1 MSGRENTMMSKAM
14 IATRVLKRK
23 NWLGSASVLAAATAL
38 MAVASADTAQAQ
50 SGISGQRSLSPTS
63 EVMAPRE
70 VSRRQVAAP
79 RRIPSVPRP
88 NQPNNRVILPNG
100 SVNAVAPTSQTQV
113 TVAPVPSAPSSP
125 SVSVAS
131 PPPIVII
138 SQSTGP
144 VFAPDS
150 VNGIAVQATAE
161 FDNTQIDF
169 RPGVAGDVVEV
180 LGTSAIIDWRTFT
193 SGAANTDVTFLGAG
207 DNLDFTSNQA
217 DYTVLNRIFTPN
229 FDSAV
234 RIDGNVTSTV
244 SGGNAIGGNVWFYSP
259 GGLIIGANA
268 AFNVGSL
275 LLSTS
280 TIDPAD
286 VSAGALDVDFTG
298 VTDTDSFIRIE
309 DTASITANNNNSY
322 VAMIAPRIEQGGSV
336 RTNGSTA
343 YVAAEEATMTIQNGL
358 FDISVDV
365 GSGHSS
371 GDGIVHTGSTGGPGS
386 ASQVDEQAI
395 YFVSVPKNTAINML
409 VGGSVGYDPASSASV
424 DNGEI
429 ILTTGNRVERVDSS
443 VDVFDALGNRTAVP
457 ISRNNVVTSIDGG
470 GAGSITL
477 ENITLTSFTDVFAED
492 TITVQA
498 GVSSPTD
505 SVIVAGNGG
514 DVIDLSL
521 TAGNAV
527 NVQVAGE
534 GVIDVSG
541 SLNITAGDG
550 AGNGGDVTINLAQ
563 DPSLTTPVG
572 GLFTGLNLNIDTSAS
587 GLDDFFTIRN
597 NGGNGIGQD
606 AIAGQVSIDIS
617 DGATLAAGSS
627 INIDASAQGGK
638 GEQQNGSATAGDITL
653 NLASGSIFSSGININ
668 TRAIRSQAGKIGGN
682 GSGLIG
688 ADGAAGDVTINL
700 LGGSSDL
707 GNVSVES
714 TADASFGTDETTAQ
728 SQDAFGSDFTLNVSG
743 GDHAMNALS
752 IFSQVSARE
761 AYDGTSN
768 GSRPGQ
774 ASRATA
780 TIALTNSGTSLNIAG
795 NLIFEVR
802 RAAYRQRAQCS

>member
-336 RTNGSTA
+336 RTKGSTA

-358 FDISVDV
+358 FDISVDTPV
-365 GSGHSS
+365 QPA
-371 GDGIVHTGSTGGPGS
+371 GP
-386 ASQVDEQAI
+386 VR
-395 YFVSVPKNTAINML
+395 
-409 VGGSVGYDPASSASV
+409 PASLMSK
-424 DNGEI
+424 
-429 ILTTGNRVERVDSS
+429 R
-443 VDVFDALGNRTAVP
+443 F
-457 ISRNNVVTSIDGG
+457 
-470 GAGSITL
+470 TL
-477 ENITLTSFTDVFAED
+477 SQCPKTPQSTCWWAARLVMIRPLPPRWIMVRS
-492 TITVQA
+492 
-498 GVSSPTD
+498 SSP
-505 SVIVAGNGG
+505 
-514 DVIDLSL
+514 
-521 TAGNAV
+521 
-527 NVQVAGE
+527 
-534 GVIDVSG
+534 
-541 SLNITAGDG
+541 
-550 AGNGGDVTINLAQ
+550 
-563 DPSLTTPVG
+563 
-572 GLFTGLNLNIDTSAS
+572 
-587 GLDDFFTIRN
+587 
-597 NGGNGIGQD
+597 
-606 AIAGQVSIDIS
+606 
-617 DGATLAAGSS
+617 
-627 INIDASAQGGK
+627 
-638 GEQQNGSATAGDITL
+638 
-653 NLASGSIFSSGININ
+653 
-668 TRAIRSQAGKIGGN
+668 RAIGW
-682 GSGLIG
+682 SGLI
-688 ADGAAGDVTINL
+688 
-700 LGGSSDL
+700 
-707 GNVSVES
+707 
-714 TADASFGTDETTAQ
+714 
-728 SQDAFGSDFTLNVSG
+728 
-743 GDHAMNALS
+743 
-752 IFSQVSARE
+752 
-761 AYDGTSN
+761 
-768 GSRPGQ
+768 Q
-774 ASRATA
+774 ASTFSMHWVTEPPCRYRAIMSSHRLTA
-780 TIALTNSGTSLNIAG
+780 AARAASRSKTSLSPASLTCLQRTRLRSKRACRARPIPSLLRAMAG
-795 NLIFEVR
+795 T
-802 RAAYRQRAQCS
+802 